1 MSRLVLLDWLSG
13 SNGMNRQSYGCIRPA
28 GPRNTMSEDVATPR
42 PACTTWYGFEQHQRS
57 DGTRPLTGV
66 HRPGVD
72 PTGILGSMSDYFRG
86 MPLVEGET
94 VLLSQTANLYASWR
108 SIGGRIAI
116 TTKALLFDPDQLDR
130 FLFARSQRIFLTDI
144 ADVGIV
150 GPDTVTWNP
159 HHARKRVRVQI
170 AGGRSLIFAVKN
182 PHLLVQSLGD
192 LRL

>member
-1 MSRLVLLDWLSG
+1 
-13 SNGMNRQSYGCIRPA
+13 
-28 GPRNTMSEDVATPR
+28 
-42 PACTTWYGFEQHQRS
+42 
-57 DGTRPLTGV
+57 
-66 HRPGVD
+66 
-72 PTGILGSMSDYFRG
+72 MSDYFRG
-86 MPLVEGET
+86 IPLVEGET
-94 VLLSQTANLYASWR
+94 VLLRQTANLYASWR

-116 TTKALLFDPDQLDR
+116 TTKALLFDPNQLDR

-182 PHLLVQSLGD
+182 PHLLVQSLATFGSSPQVCWISVFGLARRRASD
-192 LRL
+192 LGPRSR